1 MSNQSP
7 LTTQSNKVKKALIWL
22 SETLQERPEK
32 KRSTVL
38 EEATIRFDLT
48 PAECEFVRKNF
59 SNEAPCK

>member
-1 MSNQSP
+1 MSDQSP

-22 SETLQERPEK
+22 SETLQEQPEK

-59 SNEAPCK
+59 SSEAPSK